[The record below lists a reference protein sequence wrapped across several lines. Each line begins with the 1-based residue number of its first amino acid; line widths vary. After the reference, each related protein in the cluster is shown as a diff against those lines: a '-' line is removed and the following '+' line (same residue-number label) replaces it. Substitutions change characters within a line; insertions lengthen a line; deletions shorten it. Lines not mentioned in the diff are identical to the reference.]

1 LADEQAAL
9 RRVATLVAEGAP
21 PDDVFEAVVAEV
33 GRLVPA
39 DAAALSRYEAD
50 ETVTI
55 IGGWNRSGGYVPV
68 GTRHPL
74 GHGTLARLVF
84 DSRRR
89 GRIDNYAEAS
99 GSLADVVRHALGWR
113 SAVGAPIVVDGHLWG
128 LVGIASTTDEAL
140 PLETEER
147 LAQFAELLAT
157 AIANAESH
165 EARTRLADE
174 QAALQRLATLVARG
188 VPPSEVFEAVIRE
201 AGRLVGADASALLRY
216 EGVDTVTAMSSW
228 STSGPNVAVGT
239 QYPVSSSTAAWD
251 VLQTRR
257 PARITSYAGVSD
269 PGAGTAR
276 ELGWQ
281 SSVAAPIIVEGHL
294 WGVAVAG
301 SKSADPLPLGTEK
314 RLAQFSELVATAI
327 ASSEA
332 REKLRRLAEEQA
344 GLRRVATLVAEGGRP
359 TEVFRTVSEEVGRL
373 VPADAAALG
382 RFGSDG
388 MLTTLGGWS
397 RSGTYVFDIG
407 GRFPLEPGTPARLV
421 HETRRPAR
429 VDGYEGIGGR
439 VGAAVRKSGWRSTVG
454 APIIVEGGLWGVVY
468 VASTTDEPLPPD
480 TEERLSEF
488 SELLATAIANAE
500 GRAELDASRARIV
513 ATADA
518 TRRRIE
524 RDLHDGAQQQLV
536 SLALELRAVQAE
548 TPPALGAYRARLSR
562 VADGLTNV
570 LDGLREIALGIHP
583 AALVEGG
590 LGPALK
596 TLARRSPLPVELEMR
611 VEERLPERVEVAAY
625 YVVSEALTNAA
636 KYARASIARVA
647 VDAED
652 GVLRFA
658 VRDDGIGGADPARGS
673 GLLGLKDRAEAIGGS
688 ISLLSPEG
696 AGTSLHVVLPLD
708 DRRKG

>member
-1 LADEQAAL
+1 M
-9 RRVATLVAEGAP
+9 
-21 PDDVFEAVVAEV
+21 
-33 GRLVPA
+33 
-39 DAAALSRYEAD
+39 
-50 ETVTI
+50 
-55 IGGWNRSGGYVPV
+55 
-68 GTRHPL
+68 PL
-74 GHGTLARLVF
+74 
-84 DSRRR
+84 D
-89 GRIDNYAEAS
+89 
-99 GSLADVVRHALGWR
+99 
-113 SAVGAPIVVDGHLWG
+113 
-128 LVGIASTTDEAL
+128 
-140 PLETEER
+140 TEER

-216 EGVDTVTAMSSW
+216 EGVDTVMVMSSW

-239 QYPVSSSTAAWD
+239 QYPVTSSTATWH

-257 PARITSYAGVSD
+257 PARMTNYAGVSD
-269 PGAGTAR
+269 PGAATAR
-276 ELGWQ
+276 EFGWQ
-281 SSVAAPIIVEGHL
+281 SSVAAPIIVDGHP

-301 SKSADPLPLGTEK
+301 SKSADPLPLGTEE

-359 TEVFRTVSEEVGRL
+359 PEVYRAVSEEVGRL
-373 VPADAAALG
+373 VPAEAAALS

-397 RSGTYVFDIG
+397 RTGTYVFDIG
-407 GRFPLEPGTPARLV
+407 GRFPLEPGTPARPV
-421 HETRRPAR
+421 HDTRRPAR
-429 VDGYEGIGGR
+429 VDGYEGIGGP
-439 VGAAVRKSGWRSTVG
+439 VGAAASKAGWRSTVG
-454 APIIVEGGLWGVVY
+454 APIIVEGELWGAVY
-468 VASTTDEPLPPD
+468 VASTVDEPLPPD
-480 TEERLSEF
+480 TEERLLEF
-488 SELLATAIANAE
+488 SELLATAIANAD

-513 ATADA
+513 ATAEA
-518 TRRRIE
+518 TRRRGDASNATCTTAPSSSSS
-524 RDLHDGAQQQLV
+524 RSRSSCARCRPRR
-536 SLALELRAVQAE
+536 LRLSA
-548 TPPALGAYRARLSR
+548 PYRARLSR

-596 TLARRSPLPVELEMR
+596 TLARRSPLPVELEVR

-636 KYARASIARVA
+636 KYARASIAHVA
-647 VDAED
+647 VDAQD
-652 GVLRFA
+652 GVLRVA

-688 ISLLSPEG
+688 IALQSPAG